1 MNARTVPVY
10 NETDFARAVD
20 QLGKLKAEI
29 AALQD
34 EEKQLK
40 ALLAASGYQA
50 LDGQTF
56 RASISWSD
64 GRVGIDWRAI
74 AEHFNPSRQL
84 VTAHTSQGEPFP
96 VIKVSARKTS

>member
-40 ALLAASGYQA
+40 ALLAASDQA
-50 LDGQTF
+50 LYEAKHQ
-56 RASISWSD
+56 
-64 GRVGIDWRAI
+64 GRNRVVLA
-74 AEHFNPSRQL
+74 
-84 VTAHTSQGEPFP
+84 
-96 VIKVSARKTS
+96 